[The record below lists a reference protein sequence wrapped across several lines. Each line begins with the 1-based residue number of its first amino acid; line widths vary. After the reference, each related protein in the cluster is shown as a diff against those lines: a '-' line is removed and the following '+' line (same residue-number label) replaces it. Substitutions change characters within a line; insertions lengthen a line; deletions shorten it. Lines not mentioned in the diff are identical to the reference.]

1 MMENKLVK
9 VKDYPHL
16 VKDMESGAILNT
28 DIRALEMYK
37 KNRDRNEL
45 INNLDQRMDSVEST
59 LSEIQSA
66 LKILLERN
74 K

>member
-1 MMENKLVK
+1 MENKLVK